1 MPGRVRPM
9 TNRKKDYKRKMTSK
23 LMSSEKRQT
32 EKRQPTKKQ
41 TKKRKMNKYMIAKEK
56 ARKSNNGKGAE
67 SFVYN
72 GTTYVRAVTKTG
84 MVIYKRA

>member
-1 MPGRVRPM
+1 MPGKVRS
-9 TNRKKDYKRKMTSK
+9 KKRQPKERQPK
-23 LMSSEKRQT
+23 KRQT
-32 EKRQPTKKQ
+32 KK
-41 TKKRKMNKYMIAKEK
+41 KKMNKYMIAKEK

-84 MVIYKRA
+84 MVIYKRS